1 MDKSLKLDGVIL
13 SLFRIKP
20 LGIFLDGFFLLLY
33 NIYTKKKGNEMYK
46 FSHFLGYGVIV
57 PEKELKKSPYFQD
70 VLENKF
76 YYSNNIIQL
85 DYNHYDNDEVF
96 IGFKLDVL
104 DEHFQEKSKRAEK
117 DLNQLY
123 QDIMKTDIPAK
134 YEPKMYAKYGYIWEE
149 E

>member
-1 MDKSLKLDGVIL
+1 MFL
-13 SLFRIKP
+13 SFCHYLYK
-20 LGIFLDGFFLLLY
+20 LY
-33 NIYTKKKGNEMYK
+33 NFFCLFLYQQLWYWYK

-76 YYSNNIIQL
+76 YHSNNIIQL

-104 DEHFQEKSKRAEK
+104 DEHFQERSKSAEK
-117 DLNQLY
+117 GLNQLY
-123 QDIMKTDIPAK
+123 QDIMKVDIPAK